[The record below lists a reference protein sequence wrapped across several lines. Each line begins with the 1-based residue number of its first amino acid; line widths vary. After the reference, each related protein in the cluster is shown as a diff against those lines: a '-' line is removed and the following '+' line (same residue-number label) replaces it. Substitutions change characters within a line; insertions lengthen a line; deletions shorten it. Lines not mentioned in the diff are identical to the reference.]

1 MEKAFNENL
10 IKSLEKLYRGY
21 LSSEISEIDE
31 KQERWQIYEDLSTI
45 RDIVKQQEY
54 KKS

>member
-1 MEKAFNENL
+1 MDKVHNENL

-21 LSSEISEIDE
+21 LSSEIAEIDDRI
-31 KQERWQIYEDLSTI
+31 ERCQIYEDLSTI